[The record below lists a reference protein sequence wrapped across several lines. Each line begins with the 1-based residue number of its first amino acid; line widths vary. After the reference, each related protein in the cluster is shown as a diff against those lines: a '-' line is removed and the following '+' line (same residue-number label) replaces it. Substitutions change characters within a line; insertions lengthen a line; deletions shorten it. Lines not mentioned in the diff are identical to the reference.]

1 LLREFVQFFSV
12 ILWVAAALAFVTEWS
27 APDQGMSRIGY
38 ALIGVILITGI
49 STFWQ
54 ECRIERTLD
63 ALEKLLPRQVSLLR
77 GGSVLRLAA
86 EQVVP
91 GDIFLLEQGD
101 IVAADCRLIEAF
113 GLRVNN
119 ATVTGEA
126 MPQARDPDPS
136 QEDDI
141 IHSRNILLAGTFV
154 VSGQGKAVVF
164 ATGVRTEFG
173 RIAQLTQ
180 ASAAAVSPLR
190 RQLAYLSRLIAA
202 MAIGI
207 GLVFF
212 AVGAAIEV
220 PFRQDFIFSIG
231 IIVSMVPEGLLPTL
245 TLSVVLAAQRLAK
258 RNVLVRHLASV
269 ETLGSTTII
278 CTYKTGTLTE
288 SRMRVQELLLGR
300 ERYPVTDVASGPEI
314 GQRCLEFVLA
324 ANYCHDP

>member
-1 LLREFVQFFSV
+1 
-12 ILWVAAALAFVTEWS
+12 
-27 APDQGMSRIGY
+27 
-38 ALIGVILITGI
+38 
-49 STFWQ
+49 
-54 ECRIERTLD
+54 
-63 ALEKLLPRQVSLLR
+63 
-77 GGSVLRLAA
+77 
-86 EQVVP
+86 
-91 GDIFLLEQGD
+91 
-101 IVAADCRLIEAF
+101 
-113 GLRVNN
+113 
-119 ATVTGEA
+119 
-126 MPQARDPDPS
+126 
-136 QEDDI
+136 
-141 IHSRNILLAGTFV
+141 
-154 VSGQGKAVVF
+154 VF

-278 CTYKTGTLTE
+278 CTDKTGTLTE

-300 ERYPVTDVASGPEI
+300 ERYPVTDVGEPAGDRSALLRVFSGGE
-314 GQRCLEFVLA
+314 LLS
-324 ANYCHDP
+324 